1 MICLAHP
8 TANQNVRQA
17 AVALAEAG
25 MLCEFWTCV
34 NWRRDGLLDRLCA
47 LAPGF
52 RNQLRRRSF
61 PPEVAPFIH
70 TYGFREWGRQIAG
83 FLKWQALIR
92 DDRDVFNIDAVY
104 LSLDRRVARRLDSGL
119 TTKAVYGFDGGALE
133 TFRVA
138 KKRGILC
145 LYEHPIVYW
154 RVSQQL
160 QREEA
165 ELRPEWASTLGAL
178 RDSEEKLARKD
189 EELALADVVI
199 TPSRF
204 SKESLAR
211 ATSLTAPVEIIPYGT
226 DLLQTIVSRPQ
237 KAGKLRILFVGA
249 LTQAKG
255 LGYLLDAAELMRER
269 IELTLIGHRVSA
281 EMPRQAML
289 EGYHWIPSLSH
300 PDLLQEMARHDVL
313 VLPSLNEGFGLVLAE
328 AMAQRLTV
336 IATPHTAGP
345 DLFTDGV
352 EGFLVPIRSAE
363 AIAEK
368 LLLLDGERDRL
379 AVMQEAARR
388 RAMSNS
394 WENYRQRL
402 IALAQEVVARSPVS

>member
-1 MICLAHP
+1 
-8 TANQNVRQA
+8 
-17 AVALAEAG
+17 LAEAG

-226 DLLQTIVSRPQ
+226 NLPQTIVSRPQ

-269 IELTLIGHRVSA
+269 IELTLIGHRVST

-379 AVMQEAARR
+379 AAMQEAARR

>member
-1 MICLAHP
+1 MIVLSHP
-8 TANQNVRQA
+8 TGSEFVRQA
-17 AVALAEAG
+17 VTAFDDAG
-25 MLCEFWTCV
+25 ILGEFWTTLSW
-34 NWRRDGLLDRLCA
+34 NPDGIVHRLLPLS
-47 LAPGF
+47 
-52 RNQLRRRSF
+52 LRSLLNRRSYPTPVRSRTRTVPLREIGRLLGGVF
-61 PPEVAPFIH
+61 SMDAVSIALDKKVAA
-70 TYGFREWGRQIAG
+70 RLRQIENCKLVYAYEDA
-83 FLKWQALIR
+83 ALQ
-92 DDRDVFNIDAVY
+92 
-104 LSLDRRVARRLDSGL
+104 
-119 TTKAVYGFDGGALE
+119 
-133 TFRVA
+133 TFRA
-138 KKRGILC
+138 AAERGIARIYDL
-145 LYEHPIVYW
+145 PIGYW
-154 RVSQQL
+154 RTG
-160 QREEA
+160 QRIFTEEM
-165 ELRPEWASTLGAL
+165 EREPEWASTLTGM

-189 EELALADVVI
+189 EELTLADVVI

-226 DLLQTIVSRPQ
+226 NPSQTIVSRPQ
-237 KAGKLRILFVGA
+237 KAGKLRVLFVGA

-255 LGYLLDAAELMRER
+255 LGYLLEAAELVRER

-289 EGYHWIPSLSH
+289 EGYRWIPSLSH
-300 PDLLQEMARHDVL
+300 ADLLEEMARHDVL

-345 DLFTDGV
+345 DLFTNGM

-379 AVMQEAARR
+379 AGMQEAARR
-388 RAMSNS
+388 RAMTNS